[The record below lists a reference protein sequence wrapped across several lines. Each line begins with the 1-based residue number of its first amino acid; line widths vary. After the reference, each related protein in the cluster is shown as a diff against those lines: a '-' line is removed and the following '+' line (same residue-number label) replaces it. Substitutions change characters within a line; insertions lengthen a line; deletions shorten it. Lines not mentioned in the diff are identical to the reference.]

1 MTVLCNNFRPLNQAI
16 VEFEHWPQTNIS
28 HKRTICKLD
37 KDVDPG
43 PNGHLIPL
51 KNVFGLWLVLVGGN
65 LKKSW
70 IYHCSDSYEPFHEFE
85 FRVDQILFVL

>member
-1 MTVLCNNFRPLNQAI
+1 M
-16 VEFEHWPQTNIS
+16 E
-28 HKRTICKLD
+28 

-51 KNVFGLWLVLVGGN
+51 KNVFGLWFVLVGGK

-85 FRVDQILFVL
+85 FRGDQILFVMKLNFLIVLNINRS